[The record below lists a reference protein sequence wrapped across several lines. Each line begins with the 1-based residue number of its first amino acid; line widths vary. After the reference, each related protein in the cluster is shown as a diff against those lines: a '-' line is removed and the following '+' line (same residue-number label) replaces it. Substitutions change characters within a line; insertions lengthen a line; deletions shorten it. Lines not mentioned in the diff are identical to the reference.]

1 MHRLSAEQVLEK
13 LRAGNRRFVENRSR
27 DRDHLKDIEIT
38 SRAQY
43 PIAAVVGCMDSRA
56 PSTIIFDQGIGDIFA
71 ISLAGNVI
79 NDDVIGS
86 LEYAC
91 KVVGSKVIVILGHT
105 ECGAVKGAI
114 DCVCLGKLTGLLDQ
128 IKPVIAHVP
137 ECIQPRTSDNPEFV
151 DAVARA
157 NVRHMIE
164 EVRLRSPILTE
175 LEQTGLLAIEGGIYD
190 VRSGLITF
198 FRDLQDSEPQG

>member
-1 MHRLSAEQVLEK
+1 MHRLTAEQVLEK
-13 LRAGNRRFVENRSR
+13 LREGNRRFVQNRSR

-38 SRAQY
+38 SRAQN

-56 PSTIIFDQGIGDIFA
+56 PSTIVFDQGIGDIFA
-71 ISLAGNVI
+71 LSVAGNVI
-79 NDDVIGS
+79 NDDMIGS

-91 KVVGSKVIVILGHT
+91 KVIGSKVIVVLGHT

-114 DCVCLGKLTGLLDQ
+114 DCVCLGKLTGLLEQ
-128 IKPVIAHVP
+128 IKPAINHVP
-137 ECIQPRTSDNPEFV
+137 ECIQPRRSDNPEFV

-164 EVRLRSPILTE
+164 EIRQRSEILQE
-175 LEQTGLLAIEGGIYD
+175 LEQTGLLAIEGGLYD
-190 VRSGLITF
+190 VRSGLISF
-198 FRDLQDSEPQG
+198 FRDS

>member
-1 MHRLSAEQVLEK
+1 MHRLSADQVLQK
-13 LRAGNRRFVENRSR
+13 LREGNRRFVENRMR

-56 PSTIIFDQGIGDIFA
+56 PSTIVFDQGIGDIFA
-71 ISLAGNVI
+71 LSVAGNVI
-79 NDDVIGS
+79 SDDIIGS

-91 KVVGSKVIVILGHT
+91 KVIGSKVIVVLGHT

-114 DCVCLGKLTGLLDQ
+114 DCVCLGKLTGLLEQ
-128 IKPVIAHVP
+128 IKPAISHVP
-137 ECIQPRTSDNPEFV
+137 ECIQPRTSDNPTFV

-157 NVRHMIE
+157 NVRQMMESI
-164 EVRLRSPILTE
+164 RRRSPILAE
-175 LEQTGLLAIEGGIYD
+175 LEQAGSLAIEGGLYD
-190 VRSGLITF
+190 VRSGLVAF
-198 FRDLQDSEPQG
+198 FRDQAE